1 MRTYTKLLI
10 SGCLLA
16 LPLQA
21 VATEEKGAAE
31 KSKQPQVAT
40 VPASAAKAS
49 AYKPPL
55 RGAPSGR
62 VGGGTRGATE
72 RESFSLLVL
81 APDHV
86 GYTTQTQPCLY
97 WFISKPTSFPVELT
111 IAERKAVKPL
121 LEKVLKPAEKAGVQS
136 VCLTD
141 LGVTLKKNIQYKWFV
156 TLVTDSEHRSKDI
169 LAGGIIE
176 LIDPSPALAAK
187 LGSADVGKAYGIY
200 AEEGIWYDALQA
212 ISGNLDAAPGNA
224 EIRQER
230 ATLLRQV
237 GLVEVAEFEK
247 SRPEGQ

>member
-1 MRTYTKLLI
+1 MRTYMKLVL

-21 VATEEKGAAE
+21 VAAE
-31 KSKQPQVAT
+31 DKAKQPQVAAT
-40 VPASAAKAS
+40 PAAAVKAP

-62 VGGGTRGATE
+62 VGGATRGATE

-86 GYTTQTQPCLY
+86 GYTTQAQPCLY
-97 WFISKPTSFPVELT
+97 WFISKPTSYSVELT

-121 LEKVLKPAEKAGVQS
+121 VEKVLKPTEKAGVQS
-136 VCLTD
+136 VCLAD
-141 LGVTLKKNIQYKWFV
+141 LGVSLKKNVQYKWFV
-156 TLVTDSEHRSKDI
+156 TLVTDSDHRSKDI

-176 LIDPSPALAAK
+176 LIDPTAALAAK
-187 LGSADVGKAYGIY
+187 LSAADAGRSFGAY
-200 AEEGIWYDALQA
+200 AEEGVWYDALQS
-212 ISGNLDAAPGNA
+212 ISRSLDAAPGNA

-247 SRPEGQ
+247 NRSDGQ